1 MVVKERNRNNYIL
14 LFDMHHIISDHQTL
28 NLLIEDFSRLY
39 NGEELQP
46 LELQYKD
53 YSEWMRG
60 RNLES
65 QRNYWKEVFKEEAP
79 VLDLVT
85 DYPRPKIQSYKGAQ
99 VSVQLSQEQKAGIQN
114 INKQHGTTDYMTLL
128 AVFMIELHKYS
139 RQQDIVVGTP
149 ISGRVHPDTET
160 IAGMFVNTLAMRG
173 YPRAEKTFLEFLSE
187 IKELALNA
195 YENQE
200 YPFEELVEEVE
211 VRRDLSRNPLFDV
224 MFTMQNNEEIHLAM
238 GEAQVNMLGIPFIDA
253 KFDLDLQATAYEE
266 GYALDLVYCSDLFTE
281 TSAQVILEH
290 FKVLLDR
297 VIANPE
303 MKLSELHMV
312 SEVEQQRILT
322 VFNNTHT
329 EYAQHH
335 YGSGTIRETCGTDT

>member
-1 MVVKERNRNNYIL
+1 
-14 LFDMHHIISDHQTL
+14 
-28 NLLIEDFSRLY
+28 
-39 NGEELQP
+39 
-46 LELQYKD
+46 
-53 YSEWMRG
+53 
-60 RNLES
+60 
-65 QRNYWKEVFKEEAP
+65 
-79 VLDLVT
+79 
-85 DYPRPKIQSYKGAQ
+85 
-99 VSVQLSQEQKAGIQN
+99 
-114 INKQHGTTDYMTLL
+114 
-128 AVFMIELHKYS
+128 
-139 RQQDIVVGTP
+139 
-149 ISGRVHPDTET
+149 DTET

-335 YGSGTIRETCGTDT
+335 MAVERFEKH